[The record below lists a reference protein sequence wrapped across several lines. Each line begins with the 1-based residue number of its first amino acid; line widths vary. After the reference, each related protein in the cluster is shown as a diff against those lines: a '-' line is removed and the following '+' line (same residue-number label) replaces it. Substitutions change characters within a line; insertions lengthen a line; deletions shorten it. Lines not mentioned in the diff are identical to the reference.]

1 MHSFIPYDQFCVLCV
16 CIQLW
21 YLSEVFDMCAGCREP
36 WLCGRVLSRLSQP
49 QLEELMD
56 STDFS
61 KVGSINSAKYSVQ
74 RHAHVLYMY
83 ICIHGL

>member
-1 MHSFIPYDQFCVLCV
+1 
-16 CIQLW
+16 
-21 YLSEVFDMCAGCREP
+21 MCAGCREP

-74 RHAHVLYMY
+74 PCTCTVHVHMY
-83 ICIHGL
+83 TWSLMCFMCV